1 MFSKSPCPSRTLWL
15 NFGVSK
21 KIPVSQS
28 QQPLSVNP
36 FQALDI
42 GPLPPGPELSKPEIQ
57 EPRKPKGRVV
67 LRREKAQRG
76 GKTVVV
82 VSDFAAH
89 FSDADLEDLARR
101 AKKAC
106 GCGGTV
112 SGREIEMQGD
122 DPARVR
128 RFFETE
134 GFRVA
139 GV

>member
-1 MFSKSPCPSRTLWL
+1 MAFVLSVV
-15 NFGVSK
+15 NFLAVAK

-28 QQPLSVNP
+28 QQPLAANP
-36 FQALDI
+36 FAAL
-42 GPLPPGPELSKPEIQ
+42 ELSGLPEGPSESKIQ
-57 EPRKPKGRVV
+57 NPKSKISPPGRVV
-67 LRREKAQRG
+67 LRREKSQRG

-82 VSDFAAH
+82 VGDFAAH
-89 FSDADLEDLARR
+89 WSAEEIAELARL
-101 AKKAC
+101 AKQSC

-112 SGREIEMQGD
+112 AGREIELQGD

-128 RFFETE
+128 RFFEGE